1 MKTVLCFPQIVL
13 LIAFMCITLL
23 VASLVC
29 LTLPG
34 ELELILLRIVYPVF
48 NNVSSTCVFSQ
59 RCLPFFMFFTLLLL

>member
-1 MKTVLCFPQIVL
+1 MSLIRKLNFTFVVKLVSSFPQIVL

-34 ELELILLRIVYPVF
+34 K
-48 NNVSSTCVFSQ
+48 
-59 RCLPFFMFFTLLLL
+59 M

>member
-1 MKTVLCFPQIVL
+1 MSELELLTTFTFMLKLVSSFLQIVL

-34 ELELILLRIVYPVF
+34 EIWWHK
-48 NNVSSTCVFSQ
+48 SQ
-59 RCLPFFMFFTLLLL
+59 PAIFYFVDLNQNHN